1 MTENITKCEAWFWR
15 AFKGGMY
22 LAGNNLRHYYENGD
36 RGYVEPRGVFRPVR
50 HSRGPRRAEAL

>member
-1 MTENITKCEAWFWR
+1 MTENITKCEDWFWR

-50 HSRGPRRAEAL
+50 HS